1 MIHARLSPAL
11 ILHADEDPIFSLE
24 HGVDMA
30 ERIPHATLT
39 VLEGAGH
46 NHRSLCNRSSRG
58 NSSSSPQAPG
68 GEDLEAAA
76 MFHRSNSRP

>member
-24 HGVDMA
+24 HGVDVA

-39 VLEGAGH
+39 VLEGAGP
-46 NHRSLCNRSSRG
+46 NHPLSLCNRSSRG
-58 NSSSSPQAPG
+58 ILVEFAASSRG
-68 GEDLEAAA
+68 
-76 MFHRSNSRP
+76 

>member
-30 ERIPHATLT
+30 ERIPPAALT

-46 NHRSLCNRSSRG
+46 NHPLSLRPIIAGRIVEFAASSRG
-58 NSSSSPQAPG
+58 
-68 GEDLEAAA
+68 
-76 MFHRSNSRP
+76 

>member
-11 ILHADEDPIFSLE
+11 ILHADEAHIFSLG

-39 VLEGAGH
+39 VLEGAGP
-46 NHRSLCNRSSRG
+46 NHPLSLQPIIAGQLVEFAASSRG
-58 NSSSSPQAPG
+58 
-68 GEDLEAAA
+68 
-76 MFHRSNSRP
+76 